1 MEKEMMIE
9 LVHRAQVGDENA
21 FEDLYRELYPMVYS
35 IAYKISQ
42 SDADAK
48 DITQATFIQARHSLP
63 HLKDPVY
70 FRLWLQK
77 ITMSKSKNLFRKNK
91 ISTCD
96 IDEHQVEA
104 NVSLHHNPYD
114 PVSNA
119 HFHNDQEILY
129 SLLEQ
134 LSKPQAIVIYKMYFE
149 QKTLEEIAKELKVPL
164 GTVKSRAHIAKKQLL
179 QLIQKYEERNQC
191 KLDFHSSILEGAV
204 GGSFFHTLGNACKGG
219 MSTAQLTGMQAL
231 LVMCSTLLVA
241 TASLGAYKAL
251 TSSSKPSTV
260 DSLRLSYSVKKPS
273 FPIVHIDGKSYE
285 NAADAYYRLKSFAHC
300 NVELEQMSQE
310 EKNTV
315 LPLYEE
321 LKKFQGAYWNLLVDS
336 GWAEEYE
343 KNKIK

>member
-1 MEKEMMIE
+1 MEKETMID
-9 LVHRAQVGDENA
+9 LVCKAQTGDEAA
-21 FEDLYRELYPMVYS
+21 FESLYRELYPMVYS

-48 DITQATFIQARHSLP
+48 DIAQATFIQARLSLP

-91 ISTCD
+91 IATCD
-96 IDEHQVEA
+96 IDEHSIEVNA
-104 NVSLHHNPYD
+104 SMHHNPYD
-114 PVSNA
+114 PVSHA
-119 HFHNDQEILY
+119 HFHNDQEILS
-129 SLLEQ
+129 SLLQQ

-149 QKTLEEIAKELKVPL
+149 QKTLEEIAKELEVPL

-204 GGSFFHTLGNACKGG
+204 GSSFLHTLGNALKAG

-231 LVMCSTLLVA
+231 LVVCSTLLVA

-251 TSSSKPSTV
+251 TSSSKSNTT
-260 DSLRLSYSVKKPS
+260 DSLHLSYSVKRPS
-273 FPIVHIDGKSYE
+273 FPTVHIDGISYE
-285 NAADAYYRLKSFAHC
+285 NAADAYYRLKDFAHC
-300 NVELEQMSQE
+300 NVELKQMSQE
-310 EKNTV
+310 EKNMV

-321 LKKFQGAYWNLLVDS
+321 LKKFQGTYWNLLVDS
-336 GWAEEYE
+336 GWTEEYE
-343 KNKIK
+343 KK